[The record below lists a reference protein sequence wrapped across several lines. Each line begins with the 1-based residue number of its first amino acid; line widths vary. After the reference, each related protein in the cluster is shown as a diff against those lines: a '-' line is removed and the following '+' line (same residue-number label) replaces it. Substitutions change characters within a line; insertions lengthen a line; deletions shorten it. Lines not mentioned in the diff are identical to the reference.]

1 MLDVFGE
8 MREGRGSAGSFLR
21 VAKWQA
27 MFPGCASRGLA
38 ETGFSGG
45 IGKVGLLITLD
56 RRLIRGGSAAEPRW
70 ISRRSWE
77 RWDADCESREGS
89 GAFAALGFR
98 DIA

>member
-1 MLDVFGE
+1 
-8 MREGRGSAGSFLR
+8 
-21 VAKWQA
+21 
-27 MFPGCASRGLA
+27 MFQVCISGGLA
-38 ETGFSGG
+38 EMESLGL

-56 RRLIRGGSAAEPRW
+56 RRLSRGDLAAESRW